1 MSEHIARLDDD
12 YNYARAL
19 HLNACI
25 GRLPC
30 PDCGTVDGMAEWDA
44 PAVWALEMSDNGVV
58 RQGDWIA
65 VGIKFY
71 RHHSRNDVLYA
82 TCWQCNG
89 DEFVPD
95 GFVELTP
102 VQVGRWLKAQAE
114 KEGGNNG

>member
-1 MSEHIARLDDD
+1 MPDIARIDR
-12 YNYARAL
+12 NYHEMRAL

-30 PDCGTVDGMAEWDA
+30 PDCGAVDGMVEWDA
-44 PAVWALEMSDNGVV
+44 EAVRAIEASANGVW
-58 RQGDWIA
+58 QEGAWLC
-65 VGIKFY
+65 VGAPKFY

-114 KEGGNNG
+114 KEVGNNG

>member
-1 MSEHIARLDDD
+1 MPDIARLER
-12 YNYARAL
+12 NYHEMRAL

-44 PAVWALEMSDNGVV
+44 EAVWAIESSDTGVV
-58 RQGDWIA
+58 EQGPWLF
-65 VGIKFY
+65 VGAPKFY
-71 RHHSRNDVLYA
+71 RHPSRNDVLYA
-82 TCWQCNG
+82 TCWQCNA

-102 VQVGRWLKAQAE
+102 VQVGRWLQARAQ
-114 KEGGNNG
+114 EGGGNG